1 MVTATRVIV
10 VVQTYTLDYTCNLPD
25 YMCNPPDYMC
35 KLADYTQAKYMEI
48 NHRFTVI
55 CHFTLVIHH
64 FTVIHCFTVICWFT
78 TCNPL
83 VYERPFAEDIAT
95 FFSIY
100 VKAAKFSPG
109 LRFNFQV

>member
-1 MVTATRVIV
+1 MVLMVTATRVIV
-10 VVQTYTLDYTCNLPD
+10 VVQMYTLDYTCNLPD

-35 KLADYTQAKYMEI
+35 KLADYTQAKNMQI
-48 NHRFTVI
+48 NHCFTVI
-55 CHFTLVIHH
+55 CHFTLVNHH
-64 FTVIHCFTVICWFT
+64 FTVICWFT
-78 TCNPL
+78 TCNPP
-83 VYERPFAEDIAT
+83 VYERPHAEDTAT